1 MTSTGHT
8 RKWQDCL
15 HESNKLFFYIKIS
28 AAIKHLT
35 QTRKSLSNK
44 TVYKLYRQMAISYL
58 IQNIVL
64 ITYQEE
70 NTRNYSCNTK
80 SGISDHYIAL

>member
-1 MTSTGHT
+1 MSQIDFSFTS
-8 RKWQDCL
+8 
-15 HESNKLFFYIKIS
+15 KIS

-35 QTRKSLSNK
+35 QTRKSWSKK
-44 TVYKLYRQMAISYL
+44 TVYKLYRQMAITYL

-64 ITYQEE
+64 ITNQEE